1 MPKGQSDAE
10 LQQAV
15 LKGAGGKK
23 PKFDPDTLTPE
34 VRAVYDG
41 MLAEY
46 TKKTQTHGKEQK
58 AMKEQLDRVTAAAT
72 QAANTVQY
80 YERMLAQVY
89 QEGGDAGAGA
99 GAGYESAG
107 AGPGRSPGGNGQM
120 EPPQWEPFDRGSQEG
135 LIQHHLGNYHK
146 QLTEVYN
153 GLVKG
158 IMELQAYNLQL
169 QRVTMAPLYAKMGL
183 EMPDIQKIVNAAPQ
197 YGHNLE
203 QAYRAVYES
212 PKVWDQASKFDA
224 NTKTIADL
232 QSKVKMLEAA
242 GRSPNA
248 GVLGG
253 TAGPVPR
260 TVAKGQA
267 PKTYAEIAATISP
280 GEVYAPEGAGAGAG
294 TAGAGGG
301 GSAE

>member
-10 LQQAV
+10 

-34 VRAVYDG
+34 LRAIYDG
-41 MLAEY
+41 MSAEY
-46 TKKTQTHGKEQK
+46 TKKTQAHGKEQA
-58 AMKEQLDRVTAAAT
+58 AMKEQLAKVTAAAT
-72 QAANTVQY
+72 QAASTVQY

-107 AGPGRSPGGNGQM
+107 QGTRSPGGNGEM
-120 EPPQWEPFDRGSQEG
+120 ETPQWEPFDRSSQEG
-135 LIQHHLGNYHK
+135 LIRHHLGNYHK

-169 QRVTMAPLYAKMGL
+169 QRVTTAPLYAKMGM
-183 EMPDIQKIVNAAPQ
+183 EMPDIQKIVSAAPQ

-212 PKVWDQASKFDA
+212 PKVWEQAGKFDA

-232 QSKVKMLEAA
+232 QTKVKALEAA

-267 PKTYAEIAATISP
+267 PKTYAEIAASISP
-280 GEVYAPEGAGAGAG
+280 GEVYAPDGGEAGAG